1 MFFRFIL
8 IVYIII
14 LIAACTPDTTPS
26 LPTASPTDISATL
39 TPQPESPQ
47 ADCDLNAVMSWEMRF
62 QPTLTDDVEAA
73 QRQRDSYAARPF
85 PPCAAEAQVHALA
98 AYNAVIR
105 AAQARAVGDD
115 DAYAEAVAEYSAAQ
129 QRYFGAVS
137 QLNPTQSIPPTAV
150 EPVLVDCPSLTATCS
165 ELTCAQAYACLAA
178 GNTSLDQDQDGIP
191 CENICE

>member
-8 IVYIII
+8 TVPIII
-14 LIAACTPDTTPS
+14 LIAACTPDTTAATATT
-26 LPTASPTDISATL
+26 LPTPNSAL
-39 TPQPESPQ
+39 PTPQPE
-47 ADCDLNAVMSWEMRF
+47 CDLNAVMSWEMGF

-85 PPCAAEAQVHALA
+85 PPCAAEAHGHGLA
-98 AYNAVIR
+98 AYDAVIR
-105 AAQARAVGDD
+105 AAQARAAGDET
-115 DAYAEAVAEYSAAQ
+115 AYAEAVAEYSAAQ
-129 QRYFGAVS
+129 LRYFEAVS

-178 GNTSLDQDQDGIP
+178 GNDSLDQDKDTVP
-191 CENICE
+191 CENVCQ